1 MMVMGQR
8 TRCLC
13 VLHMLLK
20 NAHVAVSSEVKRLN
34 FDLALH
40 LHLYFEYGSSE
51 CSGESAHM
59 RRLA

>member
-13 VLHMLLK
+13 ALHMLLI
-20 NAHVAVSSEVKRLN
+20 NTHVAVSSEVKRLN
-34 FDLALH
+34 FDLILH
-40 LHLYFEYGSSE
+40 LQLYFEYGSSV
-51 CSGESAHM
+51 CSGESAHK